1 MFQPSIT
8 KRQMLGM
15 EYNEIY
21 CNNCKKVV
29 GRYNVKFYNEDKV
42 GELIKTSHETHVKNG
57 HHLVI
62 RKFEK

>member
-1 MFQPSIT
+1 
-8 KRQMLGM
+8 MLGM